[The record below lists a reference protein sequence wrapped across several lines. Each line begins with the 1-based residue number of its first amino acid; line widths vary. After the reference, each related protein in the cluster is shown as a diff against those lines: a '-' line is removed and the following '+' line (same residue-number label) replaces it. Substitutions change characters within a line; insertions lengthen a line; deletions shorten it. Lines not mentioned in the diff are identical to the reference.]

1 MVDFADSADERRGKL
16 VGSASGAQQGASE
29 MMYLTEGPGGHP
41 MPWTTTTA
49 EPAQP
54 AEPVEQVVVVVVVL
68 HVCSEIAEITVVV
81 VVAEGENPAVD

>member
-1 MVDFADSADERRGKL
+1 MVDFADSADEQRGKL

-54 AEPVEQVVVVVVVL
+54 AELVEQVVVVVVVVL
-68 HVCSEIAEITVVV
+68 HVCSEIAEIIVV